1 MTYDLAIGFQRTAF
15 LAKTEDLLARCAKV
29 ELTEK
34 TARTRAQNSYLHL
47 ILGAFAMET
56 GNTLDYV
63 KTEYYKAHIN
73 RDLFVTE
80 RTDTL
85 LGKKVQ
91 VLKSSREL
99 TKEQMALSIDRFKR
113 WANENGIYLPEPG
126 DTALL
131 LDIEMQMGRM
141 KNYL

>member
-15 LAKTEDLLARCAKV
+15 LAKTEDLLTRCAKV

-63 KTEYYKAHIN
+63 KTEILQGPHQPRSI
-73 RDLFVTE
+73 RDGADGHPARKEGGSPQILP
-80 RTDTL
+80 RTDEGADGT
-85 LGKKVQ
+85 
-91 VLKSSREL
+91 
-99 TKEQMALSIDRFKR
+99 FH
-113 WANENGIYLPEPG
+113 
-126 DTALL
+126 
-131 LDIEMQMGRM
+131 
-141 KNYL
+141 